1 MESLFI
7 NFKDLKVSEQ
17 RKISQGSVIP
27 RPIAWVST
35 INENGSINLAPF
47 SYFSQLSP
55 TLLSVSFLKQKGES
69 KHTYLNIMRTKEAV
83 VHISTLDQID
93 LIDESSMD
101 LDYNESEVD
110 ILNIEMSGSALI
122 NTPRVKDAPISF
134 EVKLEDTLDFNK
146 SGTDQV
152 ENNVVFLRIV
162 GVHLSSEVYDEES
175 GYILIDKL
183 NPISRLSGPNYGII
197 KQIDYKRKHQ

>member
-1 MESLFI
+1 MENLFI
-7 NFKDLKVSEQ
+7 DFKDLKVSEQ

-35 INENGSINLAPF
+35 INENGTINLAPF

-83 VHISTLDQID
+83 VHISTFDQID

-101 LDYNESEVD
+101 LNYNESEAD
-110 ILNIEMSGSALI
+110 ILNIEMSDSVLI
-122 NTPRVKDAPISF
+122 NTPRIKDAPISF

-146 SGTDQV
+146 SGTDQI

-162 GVHLSSEVYDEES
+162 GVHLSSEVYDKES

>member
-1 MESLFI
+1 MENLFI
-7 NFKDLKVSEQ
+7 DFKDLKVSEQ

-35 INENGSINLAPF
+35 INENGTINLAPF

-83 VHISTLDQID
+83 VHISTFDQID

-101 LDYNESEVD
+101 LNYNESEAD
-110 ILNIEMSGSALI
+110 ILNIEMSDSVLI
-122 NTPRVKDAPISF
+122 NTPRIKDAPISF

-146 SGTDQV
+146 SGTDQI

-162 GVHLSSEVYDEES
+162 GVHLSSEVYDKES

-183 NPISRLSGPNYGII
+183 NPISRLSGPNYGIT

>member
-1 MESLFI
+1 MENLFI
-7 NFKDLKVSEQ
+7 DFKDLKVSEQ

-35 INENGSINLAPF
+35 INENGTINLAPF

-83 VHISTLDQID
+83 VHISTFDQID

-101 LDYNESEVD
+101 LNYNESEAD
-110 ILNIEMSGSALI
+110 ILNIEMSDSVLI
-122 NTPRVKDAPISF
+122 NTPRIKDAPISF

-146 SGTDQV
+146 SGTDQI

>member
-1 MESLFI
+1 MENLFI
-7 NFKDLKVSEQ
+7 DFKDLKVSEQ

-35 INENGSINLAPF
+35 INENGTINLAPF

-83 VHISTLDQID
+83 VHISTFDQID

-101 LDYNESEVD
+101 LNYNESEVD
-110 ILNIEMSGSALI
+110 ILNIEMSDSVLI
-122 NTPRVKDAPISF
+122 NTPRIKDAPISF

-146 SGTDQV
+146 SGTDQI

-162 GVHLSSEVYDEES
+162 GVHLSSEVYDKES